1 MDVSIAMVQK
11 VLKVRLAR
19 LMKIEDNMIKNKPEE
34 CMSLS
39 CVLWLEDINQ
49 VERLIHQ
56 TREFIETRDNIEKR
70 IEGES

>member
-1 MDVSIAMVQK
+1 SIAMVQK

-56 TREFIETRDNIEKR
+56 TREFI
-70 IEGES
+70 